1 MAGMIHPRSPER
13 LRASKTTLP
22 IISLWKQGDM
32 VVRAVTGSP
41 HGAEWP
47 IVHFVISEE
56 RPTII
61 DDMLPDPSRSVIAV
75 HPPEGGPGA
84 WAGGP
89 SALLDGDD
97 VVLAYRLRRPVGQG
111 RGYAVVIARSPDG
124 ENFTP
129 IQTITKDEMD
139 AESLERPVLAV
150 TGDGRWRLYL
160 SCATRGTKHWR
171 VEVLEAAAPG
181 AFDPRQRSVV
191 LPGDATRAVKD
202 PVISRAG
209 DQWHMW
215 ACIHPLADPDQTDR
229 MWTEY
234 ATSSDGLDWA
244 WHGPALLPRP
254 GEWDARGV
262 RVADVRFLPDG
273 VMAYYD
279 GRASAAENFEE
290 RTGIAVGAG
299 PGSLTAVGS
308 APAAQ
313 SAAAG
318 HGLRY
323 LSVLP
328 LPDGRIRLYYELTRA
343 DGAHE
348 LRTELR

>member
-1 MAGMIHPRSPER
+1 MPPAPPAGP
-13 LRASKTTLP
+13 
-22 IISLWKQGDM
+22 
-32 VVRAVTGSP
+32 P
-41 HGAEWP
+41 HRTESP

-56 RPTII
+56 SGTIP

-89 SALLDGDD
+89 SAVLDGDN

-111 RGYAVVIARSPDG
+111 RGYAVVIARSRDG
-124 ENFTP
+124 ENFEP

-150 TGDGRWRLYL
+150 TSDGRWRLYL

-171 VEVLEAAAPG
+171 VEVLEAPAPD

-191 LPGDATRAVKD
+191 LPGDSTRAVKD

-209 DQWHMW
+209 SQWHMW
-215 ACIHPLADPDQTDR
+215 ACIHPLTDPEQTDR

-234 ATSSDGLDWA
+234 ATSPDGLDWA

-254 GEWDARGV
+254 GEWDGRGV
-262 RVADVRFLPDG
+262 RVADVRFVPDG
-273 VMAYYD
+273 VIAYYD

-290 RTGIAVGAG
+290 RTGIAVGSL
-299 PGSLTAVGS
+299 PGTLTAVGS
-308 APAAQ
+308 APVAQ
-313 SAAAG
+313 SPAAG

-328 LPDGRIRLYYELTRA
+328 LPDGRVRLYYELTRA